1 MPRDIEAH
9 DEAIARAIGKAIAAR
24 REAAALTQEQL
35 AETLGI
41 GVQQVS
47 RFERGAVTPSIPRLY
62 QMADALNCRVDH
74 LLMVSSRRQVDQ
86 AAVLE
91 DELNGIEAAD
101 REVVAAVTKLLAS
114 HFKTRSKKHRGR

>member
-1 MPRDIEAH
+1 MSRDVEAH

-62 QMADALNCRVDH
+62 QMADALNCRVDQ
-74 LLMVSSRRQVDQ
+74 LLMVASRRHVDQ

-101 REVVAAVTKLLAS
+101 REVVGAVAKLLAS
-114 HFKTRSKKHRGR
+114 HFKTRHKRHRGR